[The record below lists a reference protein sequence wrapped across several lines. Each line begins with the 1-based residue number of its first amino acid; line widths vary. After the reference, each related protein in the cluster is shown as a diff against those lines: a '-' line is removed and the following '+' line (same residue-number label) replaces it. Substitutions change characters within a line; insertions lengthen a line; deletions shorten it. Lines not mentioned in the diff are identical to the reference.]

1 MNETDVSLWLWLLAG
16 LGVVIIGALAYYAG
30 RLLAQL
36 KQQNQR
42 RSDALNQRNVN
53 LLESITTI
61 AKAMEQGQCPLSEG
75 CLRLVVLLDL
85 RTESLEAAYAKRYPH
100 IHDMYERIKHM
111 PTHEARKKYPKQ
123 DIRKMDKEREG
134 YEEQLEEVILNDI
147 RQLLK
152 DFA

>member
-1 MNETDVSLWLWLLAG
+1 MNETDLGFWLWLLAG
-16 LGVVIIGALAYYAG
+16 SGVVIIGALAYYAG

-36 KQQNQR
+36 KQQNR
-42 RSDALNQRNVN
+42 VRDEALNKRNAN
-53 LLESITTI
+53 LHESIVTI

-85 RTESLEAAYAKRYPH
+85 RIESLEAGYAKRYPN

-111 PTHEARKKYPKQ
+111 PTHEARKQHPKQ
-123 DIRKMDKEREG
+123 DIRKMDVEREG
-134 YEEQLEEVILNDI
+134 YEQQLEDVILHDI

>member
-42 RSDALNQRNVN
+42 RSDALNQRNIN

-134 YEEQLEEVILNDI
+134 YEEQLEDVILNDI